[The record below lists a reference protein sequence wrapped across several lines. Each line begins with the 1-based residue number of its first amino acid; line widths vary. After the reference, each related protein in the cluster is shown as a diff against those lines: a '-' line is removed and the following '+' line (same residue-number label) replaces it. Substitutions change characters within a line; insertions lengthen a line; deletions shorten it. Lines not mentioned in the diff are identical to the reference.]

1 MHGCVISVTG
11 QNGSLSCSTQ
21 YVNKIQLLLE
31 TARYFGA
38 DQFSVLD
45 LQAKKVSDMDRN
57 LAHGEQSSIEF
68 LTFNSLI
75 DKNRNG

>member
-1 MHGCVISVTG
+1 
-11 QNGSLSCSTQ
+11 
-21 YVNKIQLLLE
+21 LLLE